1 MEIAMVDADVAEDFA
16 FEFTAL
22 PQERQKRL
30 VLGISVEHWEHV
42 CISDYQDTWDPGLE
56 ASRSCPAPA
65 PANSLCRL
73 VFETAAD
80 WWLPSSRTCKYS
92 LQVASS

>member
-1 MEIAMVDADVAEDFA
+1 MEMAMVDADVAEGFA

-42 CISDYQDTWDPGLE
+42 GISDYQDTWDSGLE
-56 ASRSCPAPA
+56 TGVWKELLTS
-65 PANSLCRL
+65 
-73 VFETAAD
+73 
-80 WWLPSSRTCKYS
+80 
-92 LQVASS
+92 

>member
-16 FEFTAL
+16 FEFTGL

-42 CISDYQDTWDPGLE
+42 CMWDYDPCSLALT
-56 ASRSCPAPA
+56 AS
-65 PANSLCRL
+65 NSLR
-73 VFETAAD
+73 
-80 WWLPSSRTCKYS
+80 
-92 LQVASS
+92 Q

>member
-1 MEIAMVDADVAEDFA
+1 MEMAMVDADVAEFDL
-16 FEFTAL
+16 TAL
-22 PQERQKRL
+22 PQQRQKRL

-42 CISDYQDTWDPGLE
+42 VMPDYQDTWDSGLE

-65 PANSLCRL
+65 NSLCRV

-80 WWLPSSRTCKYS
+80 
-92 LQVASS
+92 